1 MPDHFA
7 SLRETSDYQLPSPAQ
22 TTGSFRVLVVEDEID
37 SAEAL
42 LLSLQQWGYDARICT
57 SGNEALALAPTFQPN
72 VVLLDIRL
80 PDVDGWKL
88 ARKLREWGVN
98 ATMIAVTA
106 LGEGDDY
113 YRSNKVG
120 IDFHLV
126 KPDFKPQLKQ
136 LLERIKRDSAA
147 KLLPPRFSIARN

>member
-7 SLRETSDYQLPSPAQ
+7 SLRETSDYQPPSAPQ
-22 TTGSFRVLVVEDEID
+22 TAGSFRVLAVEDDID

-42 LLSLQQWGYDARICT
+42 LLSLQQWGYDARVCT
-57 SGNEALALAPTFQPN
+57 SGHEALALAPAYRPS

-80 PDVDGWKL
+80 PDFDGWNL
-88 ARKLREWGVN
+88 ARKLREYGVH
-98 ATMIAVTA
+98 APMIAVTA

-126 KPDFKPQLKQ
+126 KPDFKPQLRQ
-136 LLERIKRDSAA
+136 ILDRIKRDSSA
-147 KLLPPRFSIARN
+147 KRPPTRFASAGD

>member
-1 MPDHFA
+1 MPDQFT
-7 SLRETSDYQLPSPAQ
+7 SLRETSDYQPSNARQ
-22 TTGSFRVLVVEDEID
+22 SAGSFRVLAVEDEID

-42 LLSLQQWGYDARICT
+42 LLSLQQWGCDVRVCT
-57 SGNEALALAPTFQPN
+57 SGNEALALAPAFQPD

-80 PDVDGWKL
+80 PDLDGWKL
-88 ARKLREWGVN
+88 ARKLRECGVN

-136 LLERIKRDSAA
+136 LLERIKRDSAVKRPSTRFA
-147 KLLPPRFSIARN
+147 K

>member
-1 MPDHFA
+1 MLYHFS
-7 SLRETSDYQLPSPAQ
+7 SLRDTSDYQPPSAPQ
-22 TTGSFRVLVVEDEID
+22 SGGSFRVLALEDETD

-42 LLSLQQWGYDARICT
+42 LLSLRQWGYDARVCT
-57 SGNEALALAPTFQPN
+57 SGSEALALAPAFRPN

-80 PDVDGWKL
+80 PDMDGWKV
-88 ARKLREWGVN
+88 ARKLRECGVN

-120 IDFHLV
+120 IEFHLV
-126 KPDFKPQLKQ
+126 KPDFKPHLKQ
-136 LLERIKRDSAA
+136 LLERMKRDRA
-147 KLLPPRFSIARN
+147 